1 MSISSLLGSSSSSS
15 TPSSIAAAS
24 GKKESLV
31 PPPRIGNTS
40 PPQQTGLV
48 PPNSNLT
55 THANKDS
62 RAIPSSLRSY
72 PRPNN
77 TGSSK
82 KNSTRYTQ
90 TSSEQSKAPIVF
102 SELVHAS
109 IKYLPRHRLGTFI
122 YEPFS
127 DPFLPRFEGKENSLV
142 NVKIPRRLLS
152 RTLNENVAKRKVWG
166 TEIYTDDS
174 DVVAALY
181 HNGFIPTTMCSE
193 TGGLPEDAKC
203 AEKKTTSVAGL
214 SVNLK
219 DNTNKEYDFGVKSAT
234 DGPTPRSVD
243 ADGDCLVTL
252 LILPRLKLYRGTFRN
267 GYNSRSWLTKHD
279 GVSFAIHEV
288 KFIPRGDIE
297 STYSLRKR
305 RIDAWEDEWQDAE
318 AEYMS
323 VKNFKTELLCEVPTS
338 GSGLEK
344 LAK

>member
-1 MSISSLLGSSSSSS
+1 MSISSLLGSSSTSS
-15 TPSSIAAAS
+15 SSIAAAS

-40 PPQQTGLV
+40 SSQQTGLV

-55 THANKDS
+55 THSNKDS
-62 RAIPSSLRSY
+62 RTLPSSLRSY
-72 PRPNN
+72 SRPDN

-82 KNSTRYTQ
+82 KNSSRSTQ
-90 TSSEQSKAPIVF
+90 ASTEQSKTPIVF
-102 SELVHAS
+102 NELVHAS
-109 IKYLPRHRLGTFI
+109 IKSLPRHRLGTFI

-127 DPFLPRFEGKENSLV
+127 DPFLPCFEGKENSLV

-152 RTLNENVAKRKVWG
+152 KTLNENVAKRKVWG

-181 HNGFIPTTMCSE
+181 HAGFIPTTMYGE
-193 TGGLPEDAKC
+193 MGGLPEDAKC
-203 AEKKTTSVAGL
+203 VDKKATKVADL
-214 SVNLK
+214 SATLK
-219 DNTNKEYDFGVKSAT
+219 DNTNKEFDFGAKSTT
-234 DGPTPRSVD
+234 DGPTPSSVD

-279 GVSFAIHEV
+279 GVSFAIQEV

-305 RIDAWEDEWQDAE
+305 RIDAWEEEWQDAE

-323 VKNFKTELLCEVPTS
+323 VKIFKTGLLNEVPTS

-344 LAK
+344 TA